1 MPYSKELAILRKTQ
15 RLRQKKI
22 YPSSLYDYAS
32 NDYLGLA
39 CTPSLLDQAI
49 ARLKRFPS
57 HSPASSMAINGYHP
71 IHQELEEWLISYFGF
86 ESCTLFGSG
95 FLANLAL
102 FDTLVRKND
111 VIFIDELY
119 HASGQYPA
127 KLLDQRAIFFNHNDP
142 FDLLK
147 KMEQNLNKGR
157 KLIAIE
163 GVYSMDGDL
172 AKVDFAHIAK
182 EHNALLIV
190 DEAHSSG
197 VIGKN
202 LKGYFDYYKLPILP
216 NYIKMGTLSK
226 AYGSYGAYV
235 LAQKSVID
243 FLFSKAK
250 SAIYT
255 TAPSLFDI
263 ALAHENLLYI
273 QKNTHQLYALL
284 KEQRESFSADLQSQ
298 IIINSFKNQD
308 LMMKISQTLLNEGFL
323 VGSIRKP
330 TSKTPRIR
338 ISLNLKN
345 PKTQTQKL
353 CKILANAL
361 LKGRDA

>member
-1 MPYSKELAILRKTQ
+1 MPYSKELALLKQTQ
-15 RLRQKKI
+15 RLREKKI
-22 YPSSLYDYAS
+22 HSPSLLDYAS

-39 CTPSLLDQAI
+39 CIPSLLDQAI
-49 ARLKRFPS
+49 TRLKRFPS
-57 HSPASSMAINGYHP
+57 HAPTSSMAINGYHP
-71 IHQELEEWLISYFGF
+71 IHQEFEECLIAYFNF
-86 ESCTLFGSG
+86 QACMLFGSG

-102 FDTLVRKND
+102 FDTLVRKHD

-127 KLLDQRAIFFNHNDP
+127 KMLNQRAVFFKHNDP
-142 FDLLK
+142 LDLLRK
-147 KMEQNLNKGR
+147 IQQNPTKGR
-157 KLIAIE
+157 RLIAIE

-172 AKVDFAHIAK
+172 AKIDFAFIAQ
-182 EHNALLIV
+182 EYNALLIV

-197 VIGKN
+197 VIGEN

-216 NYIKMGTLSK
+216 CYIKMGTLSK

-235 LAQKSVID
+235 LAEKNIID

-250 SAIYT
+250 SSIYT

-263 ALAHENLLYI
+263 ALAHENLLYV
-273 QKNTHQLYALL
+273 QKNTQSFYELL
-284 KEQRESFSADLQSQ
+284 EEQRKIFSPHLQSQ
-298 IIINSFKNQD
+298 IAITPFSNQEF
-308 LMMKISQTLLNEGFL
+308 MMEVSQILLKEGFL
-323 VGSIRKP
+323 VGAIRKP

-338 ISLNLKN
+338 ITLNLKN
-345 PKTQTQKL
+345 PKMQTQKL